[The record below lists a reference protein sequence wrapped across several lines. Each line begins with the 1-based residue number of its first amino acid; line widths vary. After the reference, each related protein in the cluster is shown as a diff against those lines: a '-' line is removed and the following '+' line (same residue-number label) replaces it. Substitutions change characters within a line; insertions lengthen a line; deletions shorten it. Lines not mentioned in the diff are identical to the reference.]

1 LGIDLSVAEF
11 ILSCTT
17 SAGCLFFPWWA
28 QSLKEDQKGLNT
40 LFVLVAW
47 EIWKF
52 QNSCMFKGS
61 QPNVQVLLQIIG
73 NEGLLWCIR
82 VCLVLLSSMSFLE
95 GCCSLPARKGTS
107 GHYYFSI
114 VQGLFCSSFSVVFG
128 FGILLPNLVFSYLK

>member
-1 LGIDLSVAEF
+1 VNRLTKRGLPHPMACPFCDQTDETIQHILVGCVFSRQIWALIFQWLNLSSLAPH
-11 ILSCTT
+11 LQT
-17 SAGCLFFPWWA
+17 LFFPWWA

-73 NEGLLWCIR
+73 NEGLLWCMSGASK
-82 VCLVLLSSMSFLE
+82 LHELLRRLLF
-95 GCCSLPARKGTS
+95 PAS
-107 GHYYFSI
+107 
-114 VQGLFCSSFSVVFG
+114 
-128 FGILLPNLVFSYLK
+128 